1 MAENKFQKVQ
11 GQASEDDYKMYAIQF
26 IPTLKYIDYELIN
39 DAQRE
44 AAKIKYADEPTEKEG
59 GATGPADD
67 SLNIDKDLIEA
78 KIDITYKM
86 IDRIQDE
93 SEDAIKLKILNK
105 Y

>member
-1 MAENKFQKVQ
+1 
-11 GQASEDDYKMYAIQF
+11 MYAIQF

-39 DAQRE
+39 NAQRE

-59 GATGPADD
+59 GGAGPADD

-93 SEDAIKLKILNK
+93 SEDALKLKILNK
-105 Y
+105 YQDCWSPLEQFVDEHVQKF